1 MKKDDHLIFENYVDG
16 VTGTKQ
22 ALGNH
27 IMSIVK
33 HGIPTKQEFI
43 KIRQELH
50 NMTNHIEARGTP
62 ATDEEKARAHEI
74 LAKIRNYRSQHP
86 DDPGPYNQEENA
98 ETAEQRQERIARKWE
113 LNKKRWAKWK
123 AENPEKAKLN
133 AQRKAGIYGKK
144 EENEEASE
152 LTAIQKLLMNELGKR
167 GFKLTK
173 ISRAEEMDVYPTVFM
188 KKQSGPTHTVVEIN
202 GYGKINDEHYK
213 DYLKKLESEDAED
226 MSKSP
231 FHYDPMHGLASAA
244 HKIRDELRSAANDEA
259 RPEHIEKMA
268 EIILGPQSEYASVD
282 HYEKALSGVI
292 ELLNH
297 YVVVSMN

>member
-1 MKKDDHLIFENYVDG
+1 MIKDDHLIFENYVDG
-16 VTGTKQ
+16 ITKTKQ
-22 ALGNH
+22 ALGGH

-33 HGIPTKQEFI
+33 HGIPSKEEFI

-50 NMTNHIEARGTP
+50 NNVKEIQARGTP
-62 ATDEEKARAHEI
+62 ATEEEKARAQEI
-74 LAKIRNYRSQHP
+74 IAKIKNYRSQHP
-86 DDPGPYNQEENA
+86 HDPTPLNQEENA

-123 AENPEKAKLN
+123 TENPEKAKLN
-133 AQRKAGIYGKK
+133 AQRKAGIYDNK
-144 EENEEASE
+144 EEN
-152 LTAIQKLLMNELGKR
+152 
-167 GFKLTK
+167 
-173 ISRAEEMDVYPTVFM
+173 
-188 KKQSGPTHTVVEIN
+188 
-202 GYGKINDEHYK
+202 
-213 DYLKKLESEDAED
+213 AED

-244 HKIRDELRSAANDEA
+244 HKIRDELRGAANDEA

-297 YVVVSMN
+297 YVVVDMN

>member
-1 MKKDDHLIFENYVDG
+1 MNNDTRLIFEQYVDG
-16 VTGTKQ
+16 ITRTKN
-22 ALGNH
+22 ALGGH

-33 HGIPTKQEFI
+33 HGIPSKEEFI

-50 NMTNHIEARGTP
+50 DKVNEIKARGTP
-62 ATDEEKARAHEI
+62 ATEEERLRGQEI
-74 LAKIRNYRSQHP
+74 IAKIKNYRSRHP
-86 DDPGPYNQEENA
+86 HDPPPYEGEEN
-98 ETAEQRQERIARKWE
+98 
-113 LNKKRWAKWK
+113 
-123 AENPEKAKLN
+123 
-133 AQRKAGIYGKK
+133 
-144 EENEEASE
+144 
-152 LTAIQKLLMNELGKR
+152 
-167 GFKLTK
+167 
-173 ISRAEEMDVYPTVFM
+173 
-188 KKQSGPTHTVVEIN
+188 
-202 GYGKINDEHYK
+202 
-213 DYLKKLESEDAED
+213 AED